1 MCVAV
6 PAKIISIEN
15 NMAEVEMARVK
26 RTIGLDLLPQAKIN
40 DYVLVHAGFAIQLV
54 DEEEA
59 LKTLELF
66 REIMDNEVS

>member
-15 NMAEVEMARVK
+15 NLGEVEMAGVK

-59 LKTLELF
+59 LETLELF

>member
-6 PAKIISIEN
+6 PAKIISLEN
-15 NMAEVEMARVK
+15 NMAEVEMAGVQ
-26 RTIGLDLLPQAKIN
+26 RTIGLDLLPQAKIG

>member
-15 NMAEVEMARVK
+15 NMAEVEMAGVLRKV
-26 RTIGLDLLPQAKIN
+26 GLDLLPEAKVA

-59 LKTLELF
+59 QKTLELF
-66 REIMDNEVS
+66 REIMEHEIS